1 MEVGQTPDLY
11 AHAQHRAASSLGGTF
26 QFMGACGRIN
36 ESDVLITVP
45 GGLNLLELKGH
56 SRQILNHSGTC
67 HSHGGRVSTLR
78 NPCI

>member
-1 MEVGQTPDLY
+1 
-11 AHAQHRAASSLGGTF
+11 
-26 QFMGACGRIN
+26 MGACGRIN